1 MCTQLKNALTGTQSH
16 MIDKARLS
24 ISELYSLH
32 QFPTDAE
39 RLVAINVLLEHN
51 SFALRDSDRELTDGA
66 SSS

>member
-1 MCTQLKNALTGTQSH
+1 